1 MKRSFILS
9 LSLII
14 LTLCLT
20 SPQLQ
25 AQSFTFA
32 DTHPVN
38 NPDSVERWLRANPKA
53 PDLLRLKSLITLER
67 TYVWTNRNL
76 MGGHMP
82 SVQKLAQQS
91 RSATGEAAYSYLLST
106 QYKFKSQRD
115 KATQF
120 ANKALSQFEQ
130 LTDAS
135 GMIHT
140 HCLIA
145 SLYMNTYQE
154 SITSDSSFRHQHTAK
169 ALSLCQKEPTLHDR
183 LTCYVQQYYLSYI
196 ERHYSEKL
204 LQPINL
210 ALDQIA
216 RNPAGRY
223 AYLPFLKLKANVA
236 YVTANYTESYRLNR
250 YLTAHYQPNQTDER
264 IRAHYNLGNDCD
276 TLGRF
281 DEALTNFAQALALVQ
296 QQAPADSF
304 LLNAICANTSRT
316 FYKKGDFRRAY
327 NYRVRSHDILVALE
341 QRANDRQML
350 ALQGQYEF
358 DRRQQENALLK
369 QKQQATQ
376 AQNRIIL
383 LALLSALAV
392 IALITFLGLRL
403 RQTNHTLNQVLAE
416 RDQTNQQLTASLQQV
431 RQLNEARDFF
441 MTIIAHDMRKP
452 LIYFR
457 GLADII
463 NNLLKAGNF
472 SQIRAISQSID
483 ASGLDLENM
492 LNNLFQWARKQQHK
506 IPYQPAPVQ
515 ALPIIQSVVNLF
527 QQLVEHQQKT
537 ILIDCPSEL
546 TLFVDIN
553 ALELI
558 VRNLLDNALKNSPSG
573 TTIRISCQDVPD
585 DCVKIVVE
593 DSGSGMTASQL
604 GFLQDI
610 LSGKAEGYPGQNGL
624 GMGLLLVRE
633 FTQANYG
640 AITVESQPQKGTHFT
655 IQLPKNQQ
663 ASN

>member
-1 MKRSFILS
+1 MLYDSAYQ
-9 LSLII
+9 
-14 LTLCLT
+14 
-20 SPQLQ
+20 QLKTEQ
-25 AQSFTFA
+25 RVLNEKS
-32 DTHPVN
+32 
-38 NPDSVERWLRANPKA
+38 
-53 PDLLRLKSLITLER
+53 RL
-67 TYVWTNRNL
+67 N
-76 MGGHMP
+76 
-82 SVQKLAQQS
+82 
-91 RSATGEAAYSYLLST
+91 
-106 QYKFKSQRD
+106 
-115 KATQF
+115 
-120 ANKALSQFEQ
+120 
-130 LTDAS
+130 
-135 GMIHT
+135 
-140 HCLIA
+140 
-145 SLYMNTYQE
+145 QE
-154 SITSDSSFRHQHTAK
+154 S
-169 ALSLCQKEPTLHDR
+169 
-183 LTCYVQQYYLSYI
+183 
-196 ERHYSEKL
+196 
-204 LQPINL
+204 
-210 ALDQIA
+210 
-216 RNPAGRY
+216 RY
-223 AYLPFLKLKANVA
+223 QLR
-236 YVTANYTESYRLNR
+236 E
-250 YLTAHYQPNQTDER
+250 
-264 IRAHYNLGNDCD
+264 
-276 TLGRF
+276 
-281 DEALTNFAQALALVQ
+281 
-296 QQAPADSF
+296 
-304 LLNAICANTSRT
+304 
-316 FYKKGDFRRAY
+316 
-327 NYRVRSHDILVALE
+327 
-341 QRANDRQML
+341 
-350 ALQGQYEF
+350 
-358 DRRQQENALLK
+358 RQQENALLK
-369 QKQQATQ
+369 QKQQVAEY
-376 AQNRIIL
+376 QNRVFTM
-383 LALLSALAV
+383 A
-392 IALITFLGLRL
+392 
-403 RQTNHTLNQVLAE
+403 
-416 RDQTNQQLTASLQQV
+416 LTASVLVAFIIAFLAIRLFRNRNKLQQVNTQLTQLLLEREQTNADFSTALAQV
-431 RQLNEARDFF
+431 RQLNQARDFF

-483 ASGLDLENM
+483 SAGLDLENM

-663 ASN
+663 ASY